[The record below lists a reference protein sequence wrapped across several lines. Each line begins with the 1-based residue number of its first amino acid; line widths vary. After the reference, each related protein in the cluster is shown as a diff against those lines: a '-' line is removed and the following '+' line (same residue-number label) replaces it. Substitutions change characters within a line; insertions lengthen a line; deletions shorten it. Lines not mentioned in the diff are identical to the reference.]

1 MENRFELFTS
11 LISCINKNIRK
22 VKNLAMKEFSLNS
35 THVSC
40 LYYLYKNEALTS
52 KEIVELCEED
62 KAAISRTLEY
72 LEINE
77 YIICD
82 SKAKKRYNNK
92 LYLTDKGKTVG
103 KYISTK
109 VEEILNLA
117 SNGIDEKEREIL
129 YKCLNVINN
138 NHNTI
143 NNKGEKNEY

>member
-72 LEINE
+72 LEFNE
-77 YIICD
+77 YINCD

-109 VEEILNLA
+109 VEEI
-117 SNGIDEKEREIL
+117 
-129 YKCLNVINN
+129 VITNSWLPSLVSFS
-138 NHNTI
+138 
-143 NNKGEKNEY
+143 